1 MASNRAKNKILHN
14 KSEMKKHPRK
24 GWDRM
29 KIMVDAMG
37 GDNAPEEIVKG
48 CIDALKMKD
57 GFEIELIGIEDEIKK
72 CMDKYNF
79 ESKRIII
86 THTPEVIYNDDKPTV
101 SIRRKKNSSMVT
113 GLRKIRDN
121 EGEIFISA
129 GSTGALLAG
138 TLLIAGR
145 IEGVLRPALAPVVP
159 SISGGTMIVDA
170 GMNTRCRPENYVQ
183 FAIMGSSYM
192 EKVYKKENPRVGLV
206 NIGTEDEKG
215 NAVLREALSLLRKC
229 DLNFIGNIEGR
240 DIAEGKVDVAVCDG
254 FTGNAMLKMMEG
266 TGKYFF
272 HHMKR
277 IFNNSFLSKI
287 SALLIKAHLKKLKDS
302 VDPEIAGGTPI
313 LGANGL
319 IFKCHGNSGA
329 KAIQNTIL
337 NAYRISDTGFVD
349 EIRKRITSM
358 EVCIDD

>member
-1 MASNRAKNKILHN
+1 
-14 KSEMKKHPRK
+14 
-24 GWDRM
+24 
-29 KIMVDAMG
+29 MVDAMG

-48 CIDALKMKD
+48 CVEALKLKD
-57 GFEIELIGIEDEIKK
+57 GFDIELIGIEDEIRKYLN
-72 CMDKYNF
+72 KYNCN
-79 ESKRIII
+79 SSRISI
-86 THTPEVIYNDDKPTV
+86 THAPEVIYNDDKPTEA
-101 SIRRKKNSSMVT
+101 IRHKKDSSMVT

-138 TLLIAGR
+138 TLLVAGR

-159 SISGGTMIVDA
+159 SMAGGTMIVDA
-170 GMNTRCRPENYVQ
+170 GMNTQCRPINYVQ
-183 FAIMGSSYM
+183 FAIMGSVYM
-192 EKVYKKENPRVGLV
+192 QQVYKKESPRVGLV
-206 NIGTEDEKG
+206 NVGTEDEKG
-215 NAVLREALSLLRKC
+215 NDTLREALVLLRKSG
-229 DLNFIGNIEGR
+229 LNFIGNIEGR

-277 IFNNSFLSKI
+277 IFNSSFFSKL
-287 SALLIKAHLKKLKDS
+287 SALLVKAHLKKLKDS
-302 VDPEIAGGTPI
+302 VDPETAGGTPI

-329 KAIQNTIL
+329 KAIRNTII
-337 NAYRISDTGFVD
+337 NAYGISSSGFIEKIKERIS
-349 EIRKRITSM
+349 SM
-358 EVCIDD
+358 EV